1 MVYTFV
7 WPLGQNFGI
16 V

>member
-7 WPLGQNFGI
+7 WPRLASGLKA
-16 V
+16 